1 MRVLPEPKP
10 LTRQANTR
18 AAARRRRMIG
28 LVAGF
33 AALALVALLSAWF
46 GTRGIPFTSILSVLF
61 DGDGSRDAIT
71 VHDYRVPRTVLGVIV
86 GVALGAS
93 GALMQALTRNPL
105 ADPGLLGVS
114 LGASSGVVVGIAFL
128 GVGSVLGYV
137 WFALAGAALASI
149 AVYALGM
156 TGRSAAS
163 PDRLVLAGAALTAVL
178 FAFNTAVL
186 LLYPRAFDDFR
197 FWNVGSLGGRG
208 YAVVLAILPF
218 IVVGVVIT
226 LLLIRPLNALAMGDQ
241 LGKALGA
248 HLGRTRVFTA
258 IAVTL
263 LCGAA
268 TAATGPVW
276 FVGLAVPHIARLIV
290 GPDQRWVLPFSM
302 VLAPVLL
309 VGADVLGRVLGQ
321 PGELQV
327 GIVTAFVGAPVF
339 IALCRRRKLTA
350 L

>member
-1 MRVLPEPKP
+1 
-10 LTRQANTR
+10 
-18 AAARRRRMIG
+18 MIG

-156 TGRSAAS
+156 TGRNAAS